1 MIIKPLSEEVAVGHA
16 TVLGARLVR
25 LVNTGAT
32 EKITIGN
39 STAAS
44 LTLIANTSVVIEKE
58 VGAAVVATPT
68 VLATPVAFTN

>member
-1 MIIKPLSEEVAVGHA
+1 MIIKPLSDEQAVAHA
-16 TVLGARLVR
+16 TITAARVVR

-32 EKITIGN
+32 EKVTVAN

-44 LTLIANTSVVIEKE
+44 LTLIANTSVIVEKE
-58 VGAAVVATPT
+58 VGAAISATAA

>member
-1 MIIKPLSEEVAVGHA
+1 MIIKPLSEEVAVGDA
-16 TVLGARLVR
+16 SIAAARLVR

-58 VGAAVVATPT
+58 VGAAVVATAA

>member
-1 MIIKPLSEEVAVGHA
+1 MIIKPLSEEVAVGHS

-32 EKITIGN
+32 EKVTIAN

-44 LTLIANTSVVIEKE
+44 LTLIANTSIVIEKE
-58 VGAAVVATPT
+58 VGAAVAATAA